1 MDRGWYS
8 IPNSPRRGTMCTYSR
23 SSKEG
28 MSRARS
34 DLSPPPR
41 VQVSEELFANKERMY
56 TVVEPCLA
64 GAKNALIEDGDN
76 RMKSRSCVF
85 QCVGFCLS
93 FLGWMCSL
101 ATTVLRDWMSMN
113 NDLVLTEEF
122 FIGIWE
128 ACVAQEEGNVQCKAY
143 DSIFTLPEDIQLARI
158 FMCTSIAF
166 GLLSLVLSLSG
177 STSVTCC
184 GDDNAK
190 KGRLMVCGGV
200 LAILAGVTTLIPV
213 SYVAHLTV
221 LKFWNA
227 DIPDFV
233 PRWEFG
239 QALFVGWAG
248 GFLLLLGGLLLIIAQ
263 CCFRK
268 PKSKFQLKPPLQ
280 TARRQLWYKVEYV

>member
-1 MDRGWYS
+1 
-8 IPNSPRRGTMCTYSR
+8 MCTYSR

-41 VQVSEELFANKERMY
+41 VQVSEVLSSNKERMY
-56 TVVEPCLA
+56 TVIEPCLA
-64 GAKNALIEDGDN
+64 GIYDAKKPFIEDRDN
-76 RMKSRSCVF
+76 RIKSRSCVF
-85 QCVGFCLS
+85 QCIGFCLS

-101 ATTVLRDWMSMN
+101 ATTVLRDWMTMN
-113 NDLVLTEEF
+113 HDLVLTEEF
-122 FIGIWE
+122 SIGIWE
-128 ACVAQEEGNVQCKAY
+128 TCVAQEEGNVQCKGY
-143 DSIFTLPEDIQLARI
+143 DSLFTLPEDIQLARI

-184 GDDNAK
+184 GDDDDNVK

-221 LKFWNA
+221 LKFWSA

-248 GFLLLLGGLLLIIAQ
+248 GFLLLPGGLLLIIAQ

-268 PKSKFQLKPPLQ
+268 PKSKFQLKLPLQ